1 MWMEGPGVAQA
12 FYMVSQRLRRLE
24 HTFFVKHVNKQQ
36 FEACKAQPR
45 DEGLVSF
52 I

>member
-1 MWMEGPGVAQA
+1 MEGLGVARA
-12 FYMVSQRLRRLE
+12 FYMVSSASGDLE

-36 FEACKAQPR
+36 FEACKAQPT
-45 DEGLVSF
+45 DEELVPF